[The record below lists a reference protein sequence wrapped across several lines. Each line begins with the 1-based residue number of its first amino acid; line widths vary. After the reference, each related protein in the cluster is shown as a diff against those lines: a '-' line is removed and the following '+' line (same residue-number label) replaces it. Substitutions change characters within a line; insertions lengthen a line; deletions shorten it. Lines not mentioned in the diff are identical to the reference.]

1 MAGRIRDADI
11 ALVRERSPISEV
23 VGAYVQLRS
32 AGAGRLKGL
41 CPFHEEKT
49 PSFSI
54 NPSAGLYHCFGCGV
68 GGDVIR
74 FLRDV
79 EHLTFVEAVERL
91 AARAGIELT
100 YEGGRG
106 VARAEVSRRQ
116 RLLDAHAEAARF
128 YAGCLDSAEAQPARR
143 FLQERGFDRAA
154 AQRFDVG
161 FAPSGWDA
169 LTRHLLN
176 QRFAVED
183 LVTGGL
189 AKNSSRGSLIDRFR
203 RRLLWP
209 VRELGG
215 AVVGFGA
222 RRLFDDDPGPKY
234 LNTPET
240 PIFHK
245 GSLLYGADLAR
256 REIGT
261 RYQAVVV
268 EGYTDVMAC
277 HLAGVPTAVATC
289 GTSFGPE
296 HIGVLRRL
304 LLDQDEFRSEVIF
317 LFDGDEAGRAAALRA
332 FKEDQR
338 FVAQTFVTVERS
350 GLDPCDLRRASG
362 DAALRDL
369 VARRV
374 PLVEFVLRSVL
385 AEFDLETA
393 EGRTAALHE
402 TAPLVARI
410 RDRALRPEY
419 ARRLAGWL
427 GHPEPEPV
435 LARVA
440 ELAGERPRA
449 TGKPPGRPARADGAR
464 SAGDEAA
471 MAVEREAVKAAVQ
484 RPVLAGP
491 AFDALDP
498 AVFTSAQYRAV
509 CGIIF
514 ASGGVTGAG
523 DGAAW
528 VDALSAQAPNDAARA
543 VLTALAVEP
552 LRFDGEDVEGY
563 IAQVLDRLRELDV
576 TRRTVELK
584 SRLQRMNPIEQ
595 ADRYNKLLGEL
606 VTLEQQRRAL
616 RERGVGG

>member
-1 MAGRIRDADI
+1 MAGRIRDTDI
-11 ALVRERSPISEV
+11 ALVRERSPITEV
-23 VGAYVQLRS
+23 VGAYVQLRP

-74 FLRDV
+74 FLRDI
-79 EHLTFVEAVERL
+79 ENLTFVEAVERL
-91 AARAGIELT
+91 AARAGVELT

-116 RLLDAHAEAARF
+116 RLIDAHAEAARF
-128 YAGCLDSAEAQPARR
+128 YAGCLDSEEALPARR

-154 AQRFDVG
+154 AQRFSVG
-161 FAPSGWDA
+161 FAPSGWDV

-176 QRFAVED
+176 LRFPADD
-183 LVTGGL
+183 LVAGGL
-189 AKNSSRGSLIDRFR
+189 AKHSSRGTLIDRFR
-203 RRLLWP
+203 RRVLWP
-209 VRELGG
+209 IRELGG

-222 RRLFDDDPGPKY
+222 RRLFDDDQGPKY

-256 REIGT
+256 RDIGA

-277 HLAGVPTAVATC
+277 HLAGVSTAVATC

-338 FVAQTFVTVERS
+338 FVAQTFVAVERS
-350 GLDPCDLRRASG
+350 GVDPCDLRRMSG
-362 DAALRDL
+362 DAALREL

-385 AEFDLETA
+385 AGFDLETA
-393 EGRTAALHE
+393 EGRAGALHE
-402 TAPLVARI
+402 AAPMIARI

-427 GHPEPEPV
+427 GHPDPELV
-435 LARVA
+435 MTRVA

-449 TGKPPGRPARADGAR
+449 TGKSPGRPAGRGGTAA
-464 SAGDEAA
+464 DEAA
-471 MAVEREAVKAAVQ
+471 LAVEREAVKAAVQ

-498 AVFTSAQYRAV
+498 AVFTSPQYRAV
-509 CGIIF
+509 SGIIF
-514 ASGGVTGAG
+514 AAGGAAGAG
-523 DGAAW
+523 DNAAW
-528 VDALSAQAPNDAARA
+528 VGALSEQAPNDAARG

-552 LRFDGEDVEGY
+552 LCYDGDDVEGY
-563 IAQVLDRLRELDV
+563 VAQVLDRLRELDV

-595 ADRYNKLLGEL
+595 ADQYNKLLAEL

-616 RERGVGG
+616 RERGLGG

>member
-11 ALVRERSPISEV
+11 ALVRERSPITDV
-23 VGAYVQLRS
+23 VGAYVQLRP

-54 NPSAGLYHCFGCGV
+54 NPLAGLYHCFGCGV

-74 FLRDV
+74 FLRDI
-79 EHLTFVEAVERL
+79 ENLSFVEAVERL
-91 AARAGIELT
+91 ASRAGVELT

-116 RLLDAHAEAARF
+116 RLIDAHAEAARF
-128 YAGCLDSAEAQPARR
+128 YAGCLDSAEALPARR

-154 AQRFDVG
+154 AERFDVG

-169 LTRHLLN
+169 LTKHLMN
-176 QRFAVED
+176 MRFAADD
-183 LVTGGL
+183 LVAGGL
-189 AKNSSRGSLIDRFR
+189 AKYSSRGTLIDRFR

-209 VRELGG
+209 VRDLGG

-256 REIGT
+256 RDIGT

-277 HLAGVPTAVATC
+277 HLAGVCTAVATC
-289 GTSFGPE
+289 GTSFGAE

-317 LFDGDEAGRAAALRA
+317 LFDGDEAGQAAALRA

-338 FVAQTFVTVERS
+338 FVAQTFVAVEPS
-350 GLDPCDLRRASG
+350 GLDPCDLRRVSG

-385 AEFDLETA
+385 ARFDLETA
-393 EGRTAALHE
+393 EGRTGALHE
-402 TAPLVARI
+402 AAPLVARI

-419 ARRLAGWL
+419 SRRLAGWL
-427 GHPEPEPV
+427 GYSDPEPV
-435 LARVA
+435 LTRVA
-440 ELAGERPRA
+440 EIAGERPRA
-449 TGKPPGRPARADGAR
+449 AGKPPGRAGGEGRAA
-464 SAGDEAA
+464 DEAA
-471 MAVEREAVKAAVQ
+471 LAVEREAVKAAVQ

-498 AVFTSAQYRAV
+498 AVFTAAQYRAV
-509 CGIIF
+509 FGIIF
-514 ASGGVTGAG
+514 SAGGVTTAG
-523 DGAAW
+523 DSAAW
-528 VDALSAQAPNDAARA
+528 VGALSEQAPNDSARG

-552 LRFDGEDVEGY
+552 LRYDGDDVESY

-595 ADRYNKLLGEL
+595 ADQYNKLLGEL
-606 VTLEQQRRAL
+606 LTLEQQRRAL
-616 RERGVGG
+616 RERGVSS

>member
-11 ALVRERSPISEV
+11 ALVRERSTITEV
-23 VGAYVQLRS
+23 VGAYVQLRP

-54 NPSAGLYHCFGCGV
+54 NPTAGLYHCFGCGV

-74 FLRDV
+74 FLRDI
-79 EHLTFVEAVERL
+79 ENLTFVEAVERL
-91 AARAGIELT
+91 AARAGVELT

-116 RLLDAHAEAARF
+116 RLIDAHAEAARF
-128 YAGCLDSAEAQPARR
+128 YAGCLDSQEAQPARR

-154 AQRFDVG
+154 AQRFGVG

-169 LTRHLLN
+169 LAKHLLN
-176 QRFAVED
+176 QRFSADD
-183 LVTGGL
+183 LVAGGL
-189 AKNSSRGSLIDRFR
+189 AKHSSRGTLIDRFR
-203 RRLLWP
+203 RRVLWP

-222 RRLFDDDPGPKY
+222 RRLFDDDQGPKY

-256 REIGT
+256 RDIGA
-261 RYQAVVV
+261 RFQAVVV

-277 HLAGVPTAVATC
+277 HLAGVSTAVATC
-289 GTSFGPE
+289 GTSFAPE

-338 FVAQTFVTVERS
+338 FVAQTFVAVESS
-350 GLDPCDLRRASG
+350 GLDPCDLRRVAG

-385 AEFDLETA
+385 ARFDLETA
-393 EGRTAALHE
+393 EGRAGALHE
-402 TAPLVARI
+402 AAPLVARI

-427 GHPEPEPV
+427 GHPDPEPV
-435 LARVA
+435 LTRVA

-449 TGKPPGRPARADGAR
+449 AGKPARRPAGRVG
-464 SAGDEAA
+464 SAADEAA
-471 MAVEREAVKAAVQ
+471 VAVEREAVKAAVQ

-498 AVFTSAQYRAV
+498 AVFTSPQYRAV
-509 CGIIF
+509 RGIIF
-514 ASGGVTGAG
+514 AAGGVTGAG
-523 DGAAW
+523 DSAAW
-528 VDALSAQAPNDAARA
+528 NTALSEQAPNDAARGL
-543 VLTALAVEP
+543 LTALAVEP
-552 LRFDGEDVEGY
+552 LRYDGDDVEGY

-595 ADRYNKLLGEL
+595 ADQYNKLLAEL

-616 RERGVGG
+616 RERGLGA

>member
-11 ALVRERSPISEV
+11 ALVRERSPITDV
-23 VGAYVQLRS
+23 VGAYVHLRP

-54 NPSAGLYHCFGCGV
+54 NPLAGLYHCFGCGV

-74 FLRDV
+74 FLRDI
-79 EHLTFVEAVERL
+79 ENLTFVEAVERL
-91 AARAGIELT
+91 ASRAGVELT

-116 RLLDAHAEAARF
+116 RLIDAHAEAARF
-128 YAGCLDSAEAQPARR
+128 YAGCLDNADALPARR

-154 AQRFDVG
+154 AERFDVG

-169 LTRHLLN
+169 LTKHLMN
-176 QRFAVED
+176 MRFAADD
-183 LVTGGL
+183 LVAGGL
-189 AKNSSRGSLIDRFR
+189 AKYSSRGTLIDRFR

-256 REIGT
+256 RDIGT

-277 HLAGVPTAVATC
+277 HLAGVCTAVATC
-289 GTSFGPE
+289 GTSFGAE

-317 LFDGDEAGRAAALRA
+317 LFDGDEAGQAAALRA

-338 FVAQTFVTVERS
+338 FVAQTFVAVEPS
-350 GLDPCDLRRASG
+350 GLDPCDLRRVSG

-385 AEFDLETA
+385 ARFDLETA
-393 EGRTAALHE
+393 EGRTGALHE
-402 TAPLVARI
+402 AAPLVARI

-419 ARRLAGWL
+419 SRRLAGWL
-427 GHPEPEPV
+427 GYSDPEPV
-435 LARVA
+435 LTRVA

-449 TGKPPGRPARADGAR
+449 AGKPPGRAGREARAA
-464 SAGDEAA
+464 DEAA
-471 MAVEREAVKAAVQ
+471 LAVEREAVKAAVQ

-498 AVFTSAQYRAV
+498 AVFTAAQYRAV
-509 CGIIF
+509 FGIIF
-514 ASGGVTGAG
+514 SAGGVTTAG
-523 DGAAW
+523 DSAAW
-528 VDALSAQAPNDAARA
+528 VSALSEQAPNDSARG

-552 LRFDGEDVEGY
+552 LRYDGDDVESY

-595 ADRYNKLLGEL
+595 ADQYNKLLGEL
-606 VTLEQQRRAL
+606 LTLEQQRRAL
-616 RERGVGG
+616 RERGVSS